1 MGFTKIEESD
11 LIGKLVSELPD
22 IPEMTADE
30 LKKWFDSLAKDV
42 IIPRFNQLSKELDD
56 SGISNSVKAENVKY
70 IRVNDD
76 KQLEYSEDGKKYET
90 IGSSGHLIVDED
102 GNELPTRGRIKFAE
116 ELEVSDSEETNET
129 IVRKAGIDYSELEF
143 DTNEV
148 VVEDQEN
155 ERTIISDAYSTKT
168 PYSVDDYCIYAD
180 VLYRCIAETSGAFDA
195 TCWEKTLV
203 ASELKQLSSKT
214 LTYNSD
220 TDYFGCTYNGVW
232 HDILSAGLQR
242 HWLYNAGD
250 EITHITGGWTESGY
264 TYHSDVTESGTLTKE
279 DSYLL
284 LTVNATSR
292 ASSTAGTENMI
303 DLTNYNTVKFTFVN
317 TSTGEAIEKSLDV
330 SSLAVSAYIAFA
342 LDYTVNG
349 LFYGVVSSKS
359 GISQESVR
367 YAAGSY
373 NGFSSSKTVR
383 LKYVELI

>member
-203 ASELKQLSSKT
+203 ASELKQLSSNMTWQLVGTTTGTNSIT
-214 LTYNSD
+214 LPDDFKEIMVLTRNTYNYKWIILKEELS
-220 TDYFGCTYNGVW
+220 TERAQYVQGFNNSSQNFHLFVITESTVE
-232 HDILSAGLQR
+232 LSAAMEKGS
-242 HWLYNAGD
+242 NVVD
-250 EITHITGGWTESGY
+250 
-264 TYHSDVTESGTLTKE
+264 
-279 DSYLL
+279 
-284 LTVNATSR
+284 ATS
-292 ASSTAGTENMI
+292 I
-303 DLTNYNTVKFTFVN
+303 TVW
-317 TSTGEAIEKSLDV
+317 S
-330 SSLAVSAYIAFA
+330 
-342 LDYTVNG
+342 
-349 LFYGVVSSKS
+349 
-359 GISQESVR
+359 R
-367 YAAGSY
+367 
-373 NGFSSSKTVR
+373 
-383 LKYVELI
+383 